1 MRKIILSVVVVGSLL
16 TGTGVAAALPP
27 GGTFV
32 DDDGNIHE
40 GYIEAIAAVGV
51 SYGCNPPVNDRY
63 CPSSAVTRGQ
73 MAAFLVRA
81 LGLTDNGGRDW
92 FWDDNGTTFESDI
105 NKLAASGITKG
116 CNPPNNDMFCPDQ
129 TVSRGAMAAFLA
141 RAFNLSSGGGDPFI
155 DDNGSIFENAIEAI
169 AAAGITTGCNPPV
182 NNRFCPNDL
191 VRRDVMATFL
201 ANATGLNPNV
211 PPPRIDLSDVDVVVQ
226 AHDDLG
232 HLVNQHPEGTVFLVH
247 GEHRA
252 EIHPKDNQAFIGG
265 DGAVMNGEGWRQV
278 AFGGNASNVTVSG
291 FEVTNYNN
299 PAQWGAIHG
308 QGSGWVVEYNEVHHN
323 AGVGI
328 MAMYDE
334 PVIRNNHI
342 HHNNQLG
349 FGATRTTNGLIEGN
363 EVHDNN
369 YNAQYEWGWEAGGSK
384 FSHNNGLVV
393 RNNYVH
399 NNHGP
404 GLWTDGSN
412 INTVYEGNTVVDNF
426 AAGIFHEISYDAV
439 IRNNTVRGNG
449 WGDPQWLW
457 GGGITVS
464 SSLNV
469 EIYGNHVEGNFNG
482 ITAVQ
487 QNRGSGD
494 YGEFKVQNIYVHDNL
509 IVNSGGTGV
518 ATDTGDGSI
527 WWSNN
532 RFRSNQ
538 YVGGVQWHWDGRTH
552 DWSSWQSAGHDQDG
566 NYSP

>member
-1 MRKIILSVVVVGSLL
+1 MRKIIFTVFVLGALL
-16 TGTGVAAALPP
+16 MGTGVATALPP

-40 GYIEAIAAVGV
+40 GYIEAIAEANI
-51 SYGCNPPVNDRY
+51 SRGCNPPVNDRF
-63 CPSSAVTRGQ
+63 CPDNAVTRGQ
-73 MAAFLVRA
+73 MAAFLVRT
-81 LGLTDNGGRDW
+81 LGLTSDGGRDW
-92 FWDDNGTTFESDI
+92 FDDDNGTTFESDI

-116 CNPPNNDMFCPDQ
+116 CNPPENSLFCPDR

-141 RAFNLSSGGGDPFI
+141 RAFNLSGGGGDRFV
-155 DDNGSIFENAIEAI
+155 DDNGSIFESDIEAI
-169 AAAGITTGCNPPV
+169 AAAGITVGCNPPM
-182 NNRFCPNDL
+182 NTKFCPDDA

-201 ANATGLNPNV
+201 ARASGLGPKV
-211 PPPRIDLSDVDVVVQ
+211 PPPRIDLTDIDVVVQ
-226 AHDDLG
+226 PQDDLG
-232 HLVNQHPEGTVFLVH
+232 QLVNQHSEGTVFLVH

-252 EIHPKDNQAFIGG
+252 EIYPKSNQAFIGG

-278 AFGGNASNVTVSG
+278 AFGGSAANVTVSG

-299 PAQWGAIHG
+299 PAQWGAIQG
-308 QGSGWVVEYNEVHHN
+308 QGPGWVVEHNEVHHN

-328 MAMYDE
+328 MAMYDS

-363 EVHDNN
+363 EVHHNN

-412 INTVYEGNTVVDNF
+412 INTLYEGNTVIDNF
-426 AAGIFHEISYDAV
+426 AAGIFHEISYDAI

-494 YGEFKVQNIYVHDNL
+494 FGDFKVQNIYVHDNL
-509 IVNSGGTGV
+509 VVNSGGSGI

-527 WWSNN
+527 WSSNN
-532 RFRSNQ
+532 RFRGND
-538 YVGGVQWHWDGRTH
+538 YVGGTQWHWNGHTH
-552 DWSSWQSAGHDQDG
+552 DWGSWQAAGQDQDG
-566 NYSP
+566 SYSP